1 MKLNK
6 TLPEYLL
13 GKYQLIGTVTFI
25 VLFAIVFLNI
35 YIPYSTTAWLGL
47 GNSTTFIKT
56 LLFVGVSIIILIAS
70 RMMMYQSKKFFK
82 LTFLTYILWCIGESL
97 VIALFYSWITNS
109 IEYAIL
115 GESEEL
121 FHKAFMYGSIALGV
135 PNIIAG
141 MYLSIIDKNNTIKL
155 MSYENVVTEEGPVE
169 GPLKKITLF
178 DNSGALKLS
187 LNIESLYYIE
197 SDDNYIK
204 VWYTDNKG
212 ELRQYMLRCR
222 LKTVEESFKGSSL
235 VRCNRKYIVNVDKV
249 KVLRKESD
257 AYVLDLDNE
266 VIPPLAV
273 TKTYTDIVLAHFTE
287 QQPLLDPLES

>member
-97 VIALFYSWITNS
+97 TIAALYSWITNS

-115 GESEEL
+115 GEPEEL

-235 VRCNRKYIVNVDKV
+235 VRCNRKYIVNIDKV

-266 VIPPLAV
+266 VIPSLPV

-287 QQPLLDPLES
+287 QQPLLDPIED

>member
-70 RMMMYQSKKFFK
+70 RMLMYQSKRLFK
-82 LTFLTYILWCIGESL
+82 LTYLTYALWCIGESL
-97 VIALFYSWITNS
+97 AIAGFYSWITNS

-235 VRCNRKYIVNVDKV
+235 VRCNRKYIVNIDKV

-266 VIPPLAV
+266 VIPSLPV

-287 QQPLLDPLES
+287 QQPLLDPIED

>member
-25 VLFAIVFLNI
+25 VLFAIIFLNI

-70 RMMMYQSKKFFK
+70 RMLMYQSKRLFK
-82 LTFLTYILWCIGESL
+82 LTYLTYALWCIGESL
-97 VIALFYSWITNS
+97 AIAGFYSWITNS

-235 VRCNRKYIVNVDKV
+235 VRCNRKYIVNIDKV

-266 VIPPLAV
+266 AIPSLPV

-287 QQPLLDPLES
+287 QQPLLDPIED

>member
-25 VLFAIVFLNI
+25 VLFAIIFLNI

-70 RMMMYQSKKFFK
+70 RMLMYQSKRLFK
-82 LTFLTYILWCIGESL
+82 LTYLTYALWCIGESL
-97 VIALFYSWITNS
+97 AIAGFYSWITNS

-235 VRCNRKYIVNVDKV
+235 VRCNRKYIVNIDKV

>member
-13 GKYQLIGTVTFI
+13 GKYQMIGSVTFT

-35 YIPYSTTAWLGL
+35 YIPYSQTAWFGL

-56 LLFVGVSIIILIAS
+56 LLFVGISLIILIGS
-70 RMMMYQSKKFFK
+70 RMMMYHSKKLFK
-82 LTFLTYILWCIGESL
+82 LTILTYALWFIGETAA
-97 VIALFYSWITNS
+97 IAGIYSWITNS
-109 IEYAIL
+109 IETAIL
-115 GESEEL
+115 GESEEY
-121 FHKAFMYGSIALGV
+121 FYKAFMYGTIALGV

-155 MSYENVVTEEGPVE
+155 MSYENVITEDGPLEGE
-169 GPLKKITLF
+169 LKKITLF

-222 LKTVEESFKGSSL
+222 LKTVEESFRGSSL
-235 VRCNRKYIVNVDKV
+235 VRCNRKYIVNIDKV

-266 VIPPLAV
+266 AIPSLPV

-287 QQPLLDPLES
+287 QQPLLDSIEG